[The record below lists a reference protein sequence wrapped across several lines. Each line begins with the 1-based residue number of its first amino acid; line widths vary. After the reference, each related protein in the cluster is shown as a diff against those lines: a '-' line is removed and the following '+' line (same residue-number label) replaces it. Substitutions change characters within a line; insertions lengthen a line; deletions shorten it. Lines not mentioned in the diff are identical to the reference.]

1 MRKHAAKAFFREVS
15 QHPKLETTAVLFH
28 FAIQL
33 PGMSPQLALHDVRVL
48 VGGLFGDSSAA
59 FGNGGEFFHV
69 MGG

>member
-1 MRKHAAKAFFREVS
+1 M
-15 QHPKLETTAVLFH
+15 LFH
-28 FAIQL
+28 FPIQL
-33 PGMSPQLALHDVRVL
+33 PGMSSQLALHDVRVL